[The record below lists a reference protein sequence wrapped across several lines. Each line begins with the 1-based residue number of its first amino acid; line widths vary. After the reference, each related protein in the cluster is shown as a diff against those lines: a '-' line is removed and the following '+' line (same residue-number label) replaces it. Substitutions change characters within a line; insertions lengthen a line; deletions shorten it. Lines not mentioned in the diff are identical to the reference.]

1 MSNSINYKVHLN
13 EWAVYVI
20 KQGKNDYSSAGWRL
34 REVAMESGRVLGKD
48 SQQVYSD
55 MWDIVRRRCIALS
68 NSLGRALTDKDLRGY
83 KG

>member
-1 MSNSINYKVHLN
+1 MSNNITYMAHVD

-20 KQGKNDYSSAGWRL
+20 KQGKNDYSPAGWRL
-34 REVAMESGRVLGKD
+34 REVAMESGRVMGKD

-55 MWDIVRRRCIALS
+55 MWDIVRKRCIALS

>member
-1 MSNSINYKVHLN
+1 MSNSINYRAHVD

-20 KQGKNDYSSAGWRL
+20 KQGKNDYSLAGWRL

-48 SQQVYSD
+48 SQQVCSD
-55 MWDIVRRRCIALS
+55 MWDIVRKRCIALS